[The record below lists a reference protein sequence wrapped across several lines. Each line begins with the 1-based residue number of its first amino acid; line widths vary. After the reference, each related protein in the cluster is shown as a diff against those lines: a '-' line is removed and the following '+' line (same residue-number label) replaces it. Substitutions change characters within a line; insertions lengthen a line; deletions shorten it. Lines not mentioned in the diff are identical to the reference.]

1 MSAPVNPD
9 RRRVLAGLASGI
21 GAATLAACSS
31 SNDSNSALLS
41 PSGSASNGASPAP
54 LAPAGK
60 SLPKPE
66 DSGVDHIV
74 VVMMENRSFDHMLG
88 WVPGADGIQ
97 AGLSFKNIEG
107 KSVSTF
113 PLATETGYGYGGCGF
128 ADPNHSYAG
137 GRIHLNKGA
146 MDGWLLSDDTKLVP
160 TDKFPV
166 GYFTGADLPFYKGC
180 VAEWTICDK
189 YFSGILSA
197 TYPNRVYMHSGQT
210 DRLSNT
216 SATSTLPT
224 IWDRMMAKG
233 LSATYYSSDIP
244 FLAIW
249 GQKYVGSGTSSNLN
263 GFLAQAA
270 AGQLPSLSYID
281 PRFVG
286 EGNQVSNDDHPSAD
300 VRDGQAFLNQ
310 VYSALTASPQ
320 WGKTLLI
327 VTYDE
332 WGGFYDHVVPPVGP
346 ISDAEK
352 ALGNDGRLGF
362 RVPMILAGPR
372 VAKNKVCKLQFD
384 PQSTLD
390 LITWRF
396 GLDPI
401 GNRHGWSLNLAYALD
416 FDSAPRTD
424 KPAFTVD
431 SAPHERLCTGNSTL
445 DGVTRIASTAPFSIK
460 TGYSPDYLVKVA
472 NSSNPSESHFAEWL
486 TLKTKA
492 KDHDY
497 LV

>member
-1 MSAPVNPD
+1 MSHPVNPD
-9 RRRVLAGLASGI
+9 RRRVLAGIASTA
-21 GAATLAACSS
+21 GAATLAACGG
-31 SNDSNSALLS
+31 SNNAALLS
-41 PSGSASNGASPAP
+41 PVTGGALSDKLSPAP
-54 LAPAGK
+54 QAPAGK

-66 DSGVDHIV
+66 DSGIDHIV

-97 AGLSFKNIEG
+97 AGLTFKNIEG

-113 PLATETGYGYGGCGF
+113 PLATEPGYGYGGCGF
-128 ADPNHSYAG
+128 ADPNHSYEG

-146 MDGWLLSDDTKLVP
+146 MDGWLLSDDTKLTP

-166 GYFTGADLPFYKGC
+166 GYFTGDDLPFYKGC
-180 VAEWTICDK
+180 AAEWTICDK

-216 SATSTLPT
+216 STTSTLPT
-224 IWDRMMAKG
+224 IWDRMMDKG
-233 LSATYYSSDIP
+233 LSATYYCSDIP
-244 FLAIW
+244 LLALW
-249 GQKYVGSGTSSNLN
+249 AQKYVASGTTSNLN
-263 GFLAQAA
+263 AFLLQAA
-270 AGQLPSLSYID
+270 TGQLPSLSYID

-286 EGNQVSNDDHPSAD
+286 EGNQVSNDDHPTAD

-320 WGKTLLI
+320 WDKTLLVI
-327 VTYDE
+327 TYDE

-346 ISDAEK
+346 ISEDEK
-352 ALGNDGRLGF
+352 ALGTDGRLGF

-401 GNRHGWSLNLAYALD
+401 GSRHGWSLNLAYALD
-416 FDSAPRTD
+416 FDSPARSD
-424 KPAFTVD
+424 KPAFSVD
-431 SAPHERLCTGNSTL
+431 TAPHERLCAGNSTI
-445 DGVTRIASTAPFSIK
+445 DGITHLAAVAPFS
-460 TGYSPDYLVKVA
+460 TQAGYSADYLSKVA

-486 TLKTKA
+486 ALKSVA
-492 KDHDY
+492 KSHGFA
-497 LV
+497 